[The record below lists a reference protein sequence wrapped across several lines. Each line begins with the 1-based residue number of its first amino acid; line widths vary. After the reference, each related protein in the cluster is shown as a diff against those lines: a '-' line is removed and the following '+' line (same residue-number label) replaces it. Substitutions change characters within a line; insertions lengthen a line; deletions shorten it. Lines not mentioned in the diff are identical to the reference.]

1 MMNKKMA
8 ILIMMTKRAMKIQIV
23 MIKRAMEIQI
33 VMITRQNKTLTLY
46 TYSIYGTVLAP
57 LTTVTLLKDTNKA
70 FGEIP
75 ESLDFTEQII
85 IATRP
90 EPTVRPPSRTQAV
103 IFIFKNPLFWGF
115 FSRIYSIF
123 SLKAACFRIFK
134 VKIRSHHFLR
144 ESSAPTLFFH

>member
-75 ESLDFTEQII
+75 
-85 IATRP
+85 
-90 EPTVRPPSRTQAV
+90 
-103 IFIFKNPLFWGF
+103 
-115 FSRIYSIF
+115 
-123 SLKAACFRIFK
+123 KALILLNK
-134 VKIRSHHFLR
+134 L
-144 ESSAPTLFFH
+144 

>member
-1 MMNKKMA
+1 MNKKMA

-90 EPTVRPPSRTQAV
+90 EPTVRPPSRFSVVEIRV
-103 IFIFKNPLFWGF
+103 ILCNFQGF
-115 FSRIYSIF
+115 FG
-123 SLKAACFRIFK
+123 
-134 VKIRSHHFLR
+134 
-144 ESSAPTLFFH
+144 TLFFDMRLVSEVLQIFVIIVLSRKH